1 MDNGT
6 AWWKLGGKS
15 KIPETG
21 SPRLCPPPLPSPSS
35 RRQRTLL
42 SPIFAFRPRFGRQSA
57 RVARKLS
64 FNFPRNSNKVGRP
77 SRVLGPGRVH
87 ASPSPRPGQH
97 FKLAFHWLVRRNFI
111 RPGGGKSNR
120 VSRVWSPATGQ
131 PRAPSKRDSD
141 ADARFGRER
150 KVSVAGLSS
159 GPASLELP
167 TALGIVYFWTPSNPP
182 LNDRGWP
189 FIQNFTGRILH
200 CSIYCRM
207 IIVSRW
213 NEEEIYKDVY
223 KERERKVVF
232 WEFSIFFLWVL
243 R

>member
-87 ASPSPRPGQH
+87 ASPPPLPPANILNSH
-97 FKLAFHWLVRRNFI
+97 FTGLWDVTLSAPAAAKATAFPEFEAPQRD
-111 RPGGGKSNR
+111 NR
-120 VSRVWSPATGQ
+120 VRHQNEIPMPMPDLEEKEKFPWRG
-131 PRAPSKRDSD
+131 
-141 ADARFGRER
+141 
-150 KVSVAGLSS
+150 
-159 GPASLELP
+159 SLELP
-167 TALGIVYFWTPSNPP
+167 TALGIVYFWTLSNPP

-223 KERERKVVF
+223 KERERKVIF
-232 WEFSIFFLWVL
+232 WEFFISFLWVL

>member
-87 ASPSPRPGQH
+87 ASPPPPPGQH
-97 FKLAFHWLVRRNFI
+97 FKLTFHWLVRRNFI

-150 KVSVAGLSS
+150 KVSVAGLSRTS
-159 GPASLELP
+159 YGIRHCLLLNPLQPPVEWPRMAIYSKFHWEDSSLLDLLSYDYCFSVE
-167 TALGIVYFWTPSNPP
+167 
-182 LNDRGWP
+182 RGRN
-189 FIQNFTGRILH
+189 I
-200 CSIYCRM
+200 
-207 IIVSRW
+207 
-213 NEEEIYKDVY
+213 
-223 KERERKVVF
+223 
-232 WEFSIFFLWVL
+232 
-243 R
+243 